1 MERRM
6 IDSEKLDKDY
16 KKVFDKL
23 FKQLNFEEGDSLET
37 QFAKCYLMDLLNK
50 AAPDI
55 ATLAAT
61 TEALDHAFPYDKFHN
76 NK

>member
-6 IDSEKLDKDY
+6 IDSQKLDKDY

-37 QFAKCYLMDLLNK
+37 QFAKCYLMDFLNK
-50 AAPDI
+50 GAPDVV
-55 ATLAAT
+55 TLVET
-61 TEALDHAFPYDKFHN
+61 TKALDQAFPFDKFHN